1 MVIGQDPFY
10 IRVLSLVWR
19 WHWLVFSTRPLSIPH
34 RTRALHQSTESVSR
48 EFTSRLVSRDFE
60 LDGGGSGGAMLVVV
74 GPSIKMS

>member
-1 MVIGQDPFY
+1 MVKIRSISVFY
-10 IRVLSLVWR
+10 LWCGGGTGWSFLLD
-19 WHWLVFSTRPLSIPH
+19 HYIPH